1 MPKIIYQIISQN
13 NSFLKLSNTCIII
26 KLIIKSKSTKC
37 LRKIVIAMALPTQ
50 GMSPVTAL
58 IPATFVSI
66 KKFSRMQFLG
76 ASYEITTK
84 K

>member
-1 MPKIIYQIISQN
+1 MH
-13 NSFLKLSNTCIII
+13 

-37 LRKIVIAMALPTQ
+37 LMKIVIAMALPTQ